1 MNFLNFADTIVINP
15 DGPFGNFLEFL
26 YVFIIGSFLGY
37 LAEVLFRRFV
47 SMKRWINPGFLRG
60 PCLPLYGFGL
70 GTLHFICVYTFQY
83 LCDPKTVPAYYSS
96 LAIGNGPLSFW
107 AVCLISIALIGI
119 GMTLIEYIAGLIFV
133 KGLHIKLWDYS
144 NLKGNIQGIICPL
157 FSFIWLAAGTIY
169 LFGVSPALSQAIEF
183 LIERLWGMTFL
194 LGGYFSIFCLDFINS
209 LILSIKL
216 SGKAKSLNLTVDFEK
231 FKILQVKDVK
241 SDRLTSMVE
250 NIKKSAQPITDKISE
265 FGHEF
270 KKHLYIGNEIP
281 KKAGGEND
289 ETPRTKERNINKD
302 DEIKS

>member
-1 MNFLNFADTIVINP
+1 MTFNLFAQVIEINP
-15 DGPFGNFLEFL
+15 GGAFGTFLEFL

-37 LAEVLFRRFV
+37 IAEVLFRRFV

-70 GTLHFICVYTFQY
+70 GTLHLICVYTFQY
-83 LCDPKTVPAYYSS
+83 LCDPSTVPAYYSS
-96 LAIGNGPLSFW
+96 LAIGNGPLPFW

-157 FSFIWLAAGTIY
+157 FSFIWLIAGTIY
-169 LFGVSPALSQAIEF
+169 LFGISPALSEAIDF
-183 LIERLWGMTFL
+183 LVSRLWGMTFL

-209 LILSIKL
+209 LLLSLKL
-216 SGKAKSLNLTVDFEK
+216 SGNARKLNLTVDFEK
-231 FKILQVKDVK
+231 FKILQVKTSK
-241 SDRLTSMVE
+241 NSRLALMAE
-250 NIKKSAQPITDKISE
+250 NIKKSAQPLSDKINK
-265 FGHEF
+265 FNTEF

-281 KKAGGEND
+281 EKAGGEND
-289 ETPRTKERNINKD
+289 ETPRTKKINKD